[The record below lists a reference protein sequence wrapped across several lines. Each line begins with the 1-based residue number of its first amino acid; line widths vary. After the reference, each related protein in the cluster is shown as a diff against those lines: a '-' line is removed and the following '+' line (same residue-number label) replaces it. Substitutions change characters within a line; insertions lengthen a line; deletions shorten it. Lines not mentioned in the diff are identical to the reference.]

1 MYLIEAIIKAV
12 LNLKKNKKANDIQ
25 TEDEVEYCNHTF
37 LPLDSSTEYLACSKC
52 GVVIKN
58 PKLKK

>member
-12 LNLKKNKKANDIQ
+12 LKLKNCKKEKNVQEDI
-25 TEDEVEYCNHTF
+25 EYCNHTF
-37 LPLDSSTEYLACSKC
+37 LPLDSSGEYLACSKC

-58 PKLKK
+58 PNIKKQ

>member
-12 LNLKKNKKANDIQ
+12 LKINNRRQQNIVEQDDI
-25 TEDEVEYCNHTF
+25 EYCNHTF
-37 LPLDSSTEYLACSKC
+37 LPLDSSSEYLACSKC

-58 PKLKK
+58 PNLNK

>member
-12 LNLKKNKKANDIQ
+12 LNLKKRKQTNIEQDDI
-25 TEDEVEYCNHTF
+25 EYCNHTF

>member
-1 MYLIEAIIKAV
+1 MYLIEAIVKAILKIK
-12 LNLKKNKKANDIQ
+12 NKKNKNIEADDI
-25 TEDEVEYCNHTF
+25 EYCNHTF